1 MRTKG
6 VKEMK
11 CCKTCRWSK
20 AIPNYMQIMECNN
33 YKCGCGGTD
42 VLKTDGKECMGYE
55 EYAGLQAK

>member
-1 MRTKG
+1 
-6 VKEMK
+6 MK

-42 VLKTDGKECMGYE
+42 VLKTDGKECRGYE